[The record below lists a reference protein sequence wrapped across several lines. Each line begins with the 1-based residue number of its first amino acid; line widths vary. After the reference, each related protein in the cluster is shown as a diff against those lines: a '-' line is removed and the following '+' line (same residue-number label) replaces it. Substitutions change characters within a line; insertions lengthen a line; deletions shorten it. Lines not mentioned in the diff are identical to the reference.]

1 MCGRARASARASQLA
16 VKTLG
21 GAPMTVAAVVVLG
34 AIASF
39 SLGVEP
45 AIAMQLGLQLRLP
58 PHMTGLL
65 LSAEVGASM
74 LASLPGLLWSRRVAP
89 RAVAVIAA
97 LAYVAANLFSSLY
110 PAYVSLLAWRALAGL
125 AGGTLLIVV
134 LAGAARCANP
144 ERVYGA
150 WVIGQTLPATAGL
163 YGLQRLFATA
173 GLQAAYLLM
182 ALAMI
187 LSLPLVRG
195 LPRHPA
201 PNSRDLATPRGHR
214 LSQAAAALSVLF
226 LFYASVGGIW
236 AFAADRGAAAGI
248 AAPRVA
254 TELAVASLAG
264 IAGAALAV
272 WIGQSR
278 WRTRLLIA
286 GHGTL
291 ACALVLFA
299 AGDNEWVFAASAI
312 VLQIAWS
319 FTAPFLL
326 ALAADTGAPG
336 SMMSSA
342 NFILGA
348 GLTAGP
354 LLTGNMLE
362 LPGAFSLA
370 AAAAG
375 LLLLAGTIVLA
386 WSVRGAPAAPRDGGA
401 QGAPAS

>member
-1 MCGRARASARASQLA
+1 
-16 VKTLG
+16 
-21 GAPMTVAAVVVLG
+21 MTVAAVVVLG
-34 AIASF
+34 AIATF

-45 AIAMQLGLQLRLP
+45 AIATQLGLQLRLP
-58 PHMTGLL
+58 PHMTGLV
-65 LSAEVGASM
+65 LSAEVGACM

-89 RAVAVIAA
+89 RALALIAA
-97 LAYVAANLFSSLY
+97 LAFVAANLLSSLY
-110 PAYVSLLAWRALAGL
+110 PTYVPLLAWRALAGL
-125 AGGTLLIVV
+125 ACGTLLIVV

-144 ERVYGA
+144 ERVYAA
-150 WVIGQTLPATAGL
+150 WVIGQILPATAGL

-173 GLQAAYLLM
+173 GLQAVYLLM

-187 LSLPLVRG
+187 LSLPLIRG
-195 LPRHPA
+195 LPRRPA
-201 PNSRDLATPRGHR
+201 PNARDLATPRGHR
-214 LSQAAAALSVLF
+214 LSQAAAALCVLF

-254 TELAVASLAG
+254 TELAAASLAG
-264 IAGAALAV
+264 IAGAALAA

-299 AGDNEWVFAASAI
+299 VGDSDWMFAASAI
-312 VLQIAWS
+312 LLQIAWS

-326 ALAADTGAPG
+326 ALAAATGAPG

-342 NFILGA
+342 NFVLGA

-354 LLTGNMLE
+354 LLTGNLLE
-362 LPGAFSLA
+362 LPGAFVLA
-370 AAAAG
+370 AAASG
-375 LLLLAGTIVLA
+375 LLLGAGTILLA
-386 WSVRGAPAAPRDGGA
+386 WCTSVGADAPRDGGD
-401 QGAPAS
+401 QGVPAS